1 MRKREIDKLRQE
13 YNELKMRNFKKK
25 APANI
30 GVETLKK
37 EGPSI
42 NQNKRV
48 QCNLMYISDYT

>member
-1 MRKREIDKLRQE
+1 
-13 YNELKMRNFKKK
+13 MRNFKKK
-25 APANI
+25 APVNV

-48 QCNLMYISDYT
+48 QCKSNY

>member
-48 QCNLMYISDYT
+48 QCNLISL